1 MEIETYSISIST
13 KGNCDMVDITD
24 EVSSLVVNNNFVE
37 GNVLLFAGGSTAG
50 ITTIEYEP
58 GLLKDYPKFFERIA
72 PVNLNYEHDNTW
84 HDGNGHSH
92 IRAAIQGASLTV
104 PFSKGRLLLGTWQ
117 QIIFVD
123 FDNRSRKR
131 EITIQITGKKK

>member
-1 MEIETYSISIST
+1 MEIETYSISLST
-13 KGNCDMVDITD
+13 QGNCDIVDITD
-24 EVSSLVVNNNFVE
+24 KVSDLVVNNNFVE

-58 GLLKDYPKFFERIA
+58 GLLKDYPKFFERLA
-72 PVNLNYEHDNTW
+72 PANINYEHDNTW

-92 IRAAIQGASLTV
+92 VRASIQGASFTV
-104 PFSKGRLLLGTWQ
+104 PFTRARLMLGTWQ

-131 EITIQITGKKK
+131 EITVQITGKKK

>member
-1 MEIETYSISIST
+1 MEIETYSISLST
-13 KGNCDMVDITD
+13 KGNCDIVDITD
-24 EVSSLVVNNNFVE
+24 KVGNLIVNNDFIE

-72 PVNLNYEHDNTW
+72 PVNINYEHDNTW

-104 PFSKGRLLLGTWQ
+104 PFSKGRMLLGTWQ

-131 EITIQITGKKK
+131 EIVVQITGKKK

>member
-13 KGNCDMVDITD
+13 KGNCDIVDITD
-24 EVSSLVVNNNFVE
+24 NVSDLIVDNNFTE
-37 GNVLLFAGGSTAG
+37 GNVLVFVGGSTAG

-58 GLLKDYPKFFERIA
+58 GLMKDYPKFFERIA
-72 PVNLNYEHDNTW
+72 PANINYEHDNTW

-104 PFSKGRLLLGTWQ
+104 PFLKGRMLLGTWQ

-123 FDNRSRKR
+123 FDNRSRR
-131 EITIQITGKKK
+131 RNITVQITGKKK